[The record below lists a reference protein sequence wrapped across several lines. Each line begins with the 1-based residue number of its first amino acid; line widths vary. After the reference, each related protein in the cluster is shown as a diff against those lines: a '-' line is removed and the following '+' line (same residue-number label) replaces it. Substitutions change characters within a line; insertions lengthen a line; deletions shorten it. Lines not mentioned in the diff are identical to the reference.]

1 MRRLYVGKPSPAM
14 VVAFVALLVAL
25 SGTAV
30 AQFGP
35 FKGDTIIVKHSLSG
49 NRLKGHTIGGAQ
61 VNLSALGKVP
71 SASNADHASNADELG
86 GVTASGYQDRSRW
99 AEVLADGTVFAQSG
113 GITVTHP
120 HPGLYFLDFGSSV
133 ASHPISV
140 TLENSPGGA
149 PVAAACGGGPGGAV
163 CSTVGGTDDTH
174 HLFVG
179 TPNPAGSSFV
189 DHTFYVIV
197 EAP

>member
-1 MRRLYVGKPSPAM
+1 MRRLHIRKPSPAM

-30 AQFGP
+30 ARFGP
-35 FKGDTIIVKHSLSG
+35 FNGDAVIVKHSLSG
-49 NRLKGHTIGGAQ
+49 NRLKDHTIGGAQ
-61 VNLSALGKVP
+61 VNLRKLGKVP
-71 SASNADHASNADELG
+71 SASNADHASNADKLG
-86 GVTASGYQDRSRW
+86 GVAASGYQGKARW

-113 GITVTHP
+113 GITVAHP

-133 ASHPISV
+133 ASHPVSV

-163 CSTVGGTDDTH
+163 CSTDGGTDDTS

-179 TPNPAGSSFV
+179 TPNPTGSSFV

-197 EAP
+197 DAP